1 MASDYHHGVRVV
13 EISEGARPIRMV
25 STSIIGL
32 VATADD
38 ANIETFP
45 LNEPVLIT
53 NVHKAI
59 GDAGKTG
66 TLSKALTAI
75 GDQAK
80 PVIVVVRVE
89 DSDTPE
95 QLKSNVIGT
104 TTDEGK
110 YTGLKALLTAQNK
123 LKVKPRILG
132 IPGLEDAETI
142 AALASTAEKLRA
154 FAYASDLK
162 SKNITEAFAFRET
175 FGKRELMIIWPNF
188 TGWNP
193 KTNQKEEIWASA
205 VALGLRA
212 KLDNEI
218 GWHKTLSNITV
229 NNVTGISKD
238 VYWDLQDPDTDAGLL
253 NAKDITTLIQDDGF
267 KFWGS
272 RTCAG
277 PTSEFMFENY
287 TRTAQILADTMAEA
301 HKWAVDGPIHPSIA
315 RDIIEGVNKKFAEL
329 KKLKYI
335 LGGEAW
341 FDPEKN
347 LDTVLMS
354 GKMYISYKYTPVPP
368 LENLEFHQHITSEY
382 LLDFAEQIAASN

>member
-1 MASDYHHGVRVV
+1 MAADYHHGVRVV
-13 EISEGARPIRMV
+13 EVNEGVRSIRV
-25 STSIIGL
+25 ISTSIVGL

-38 ANIETFP
+38 ADAEKFP

-53 NVHKAI
+53 NVHSAI

-66 TLSKALTAI
+66 TLSKVLTAI

-80 PVIVVVRVE
+80 PVVVVVRVADA
-89 DSDTPE
+89 DSPD

-104 TTDEGK
+104 TTDDGK
-110 YTGLKALLTAQNK
+110 YTGLKALLTAHTK
-123 LKVKPRILG
+123 VKVKPRILG

-162 SKNITEAFAFRET
+162 SKNVTEAIAFRET
-175 FGKRELMIIWPNF
+175 FGKRELMLIWPQF
-188 TGWNP
+188 TGWNT
-193 KTNQKEEIWASA
+193 KTNQREEIWASA

-229 NNVTGISKD
+229 DNVTGISKD
-238 VYWDLQDPDTDAGLL
+238 ITWDLQDPDTDAGLL
-253 NAKDITTLIQDDGF
+253 NSKDITTLTQDDGF

-277 PTSEFMFENY
+277 PTSKFPFESY
-287 TRTAQILADTMAEA
+287 TRTAQILADTIADA
-301 HKWAVDGPIHPSIA
+301 HKWAVDKPLHPSLA
-315 RDIIEGVNKKFAEL
+315 KDIIEGINKKFSEL
-329 KKLKYI
+329 RKLGYI
-335 LGGEAW
+335 IDGNAW
-341 FDPEKN
+341 FDPDKN
-347 LDTVLMS
+347 LDTVLAS
-354 GKMYISYKYTPVPP
+354 GKMYVDYDYTPVPP
-368 LENLEFHQHITSEY
+368 LENLEFHQHITSSY
-382 LLDFAEQIAASN
+382 LLDFAAQIASSN